1 MTPEFPLIFARINP
15 SEDSLGFLKIRIK
28 KHRWYDNILK
38 SNDPLI
44 MSVGWRRY

>member
-1 MTPEFPLIFARINP
+1 MARINP

-28 KHRWYDNILK
+28 KHRWYNTILK

-44 MSVGWRRY
+44 FLIIIIFYI